1 MCVRYVGCWYVPV
14 LGGPAFA
21 LVFQKKKFNRGEHVA
36 AAFLEVGK
44 AFDNVW
50 HNGLRF
56 KIFQL
61 DLPTKMTRW
70 FSDFLVGRLIQVNV
84 NNFLSNQIN
93 PKAGVPQG
101 PVLSPLLFLIYV
113 NDLPTP
119 HHKQNPLS
127 QFADDT
133 AQWAFSLN
141 IHIAAK
147 LLQQDPQKLAMRCAK
162 WRIKLNPTKTK
173 VIIFSRSILARK
185 TELNLKLYGETLKIY
200 HQVKFL
206 GVTFDS
212 QLNFKKH
219 FEEILD
225 RCNTRYH
232 RLRLLVN
239 KKWGPCPAT
248 IIQIYKQ
255 CVRPIFEYGSLSTIT
270 ASDYIISKI

>member
-1 MCVRYVGCWYVPV
+1 MV
-14 LGGPAFA
+14 
-21 LVFQKKKFNRGEHVA
+21 
-36 AAFLEVGK
+36 AAFLDVEK

-50 HNGLRF
+50 HNDLRF

-70 FSDFLVGRLIQVNV
+70 LSDFLVGRLIQVNV
-84 NNFLSNQIN
+84 NSFFSSQIS

-101 PVLSPLLFLIYV
+101 SVLSPLLFLIYV

-119 HHKQNPLS
+119 HHKQNSLS

-133 AQWAFSLN
+133 AQWAFSRN
-141 IHIAAK
+141 VRIAAK
-147 LLQQDPQKLAMRCAK
+147 LLQQDLLTLAMWCAK
-162 WRIKLNPTKTK
+162 WRIKLNPVKNK
-173 VIIFSRSILARK
+173 VIIFSRSALARK

-200 HQVKFL
+200 PQVKFL
-206 GVTFDS
+206 GITFDS

-219 FEEILD
+219 FEDILD

-239 KKWGPCPAT
+239 KKWGPSPAT
-248 IIQIYKQ
+248 LIQIYKQ
-255 CVRPIFEYGSLSTIT
+255 CVRPIFEYVKLSRLF
-270 ASDYIISKI
+270 